1 MNKKQFSKYIKE
13 FDFKSLFINLGWDN
27 FQNVIPVVAD
37 DFQYNLKGIAQK
49 RGFAIV
55 ECPPDSNGEIPL
67 INTRKKI
74 ENNLKKIHQEHLII
88 YTNFSRQKQIWQF
101 VIEEADK
108 PRRVREIPYNT
119 SQDTEMLYQRARGLL
134 FNLEEEDR
142 LTLVDVTSR
151 VRENLAKNSE
161 KVTKRFYTHFKK
173 HYNSFLGFIEGI
185 DDLIKDNDNKDKQW
199 YASVMMNRLMFCYFI
214 QKRGYLDNDINYLQ
228 NKLKEVR
235 KQAGRD
241 QFYLFYR
248 QFLLKLFYQGLGMP
262 RLERRLDVE
271 LGNIPYLNG
280 GLFDVHELE
289 KKFPDIQIRDEAFE
303 KIFHFFDQWNWHLD
317 TRIEASGKDINP
329 DVIGYIFE
337 KYINDRAAMGAYYTK
352 EDITD
357 YISKN
362 TIIPSLFDRAKE
374 RYPAA
379 FQKDGY
385 IWNFLKTSGDAYIY
399 DAVKTGIK
407 SDTGL
412 FDDLPD
418 DIKKGFSPELE
429 KKHVSSEGPHLYE
442 IRKLWNKKAPTE
454 IALPTETYRELIER
468 RKRYAEIKE
477 KIKNGEITE
486 INDFITYNFNI
497 RQFTQDILENA
508 DDPNLIQAF
517 FKVIAGNSKHKDS
530 TEKLV
535 RPISILDPTCGSGAF
550 LFAAMNILEPLYEA
564 CIEKMEQFTS
574 ETPRKYKYFHKVL
587 AEINSEEHPN
597 LKYYIYKSI
606 ILNNLYGVDI
616 MHEAVEI
623 AKLRLFLKMI
633 GAADVDNTKPNY
645 GLEPLPDIDFN
656 IKAGNTLVGFA
667 TKEELLSA
675 IEKFE
680 GLYAKTRLEKYK
692 EECSLVATAYERFQD
707 AQFVTDVKSENQRN
721 AKLELQNRL
730 NLLNDKLNE
739 YLAYSYGVTKFEELG
754 GKTKLFNSENTLK
767 QHTKEYQ
774 KWLKT
779 HQPFHWFAEFYEIVN
794 ENGGFDVVI
803 GNPPYIVYG
812 LNSIE
817 YELKNYETLKCN
829 NLFAFC
835 SERADELL
843 NKDIGKFGFIV
854 PNSSIS
860 AEQMKSFQNIISL
873 NKYTWISNFSW
884 RPGKLFEGA
893 DMLLAIIIFSYTKG
907 KEKLYSTKYYKWY
920 NEFRS
925 SLFVNLSYIK
935 IENIKINGSVP
946 KLPHYHAV
954 DILVKAQTNKY
965 NLNYFKLQVKTKI
978 ILFYFRAV
986 QYWIKILD
994 KPPLFKEDGKCKT
1007 TGEMK
1012 AIYFDDNSKRYVFIC
1027 LFSSNL
1033 FFLYYIIWSS
1043 CQVINNRDLLINFD
1057 YGKLSK
1063 EGIQSLIFLGG
1074 KLLMDYQNNSKIIVR
1089 NYSKRGRK
1097 FQMEKQHFYIKNSK
1111 DIIDE
1116 IDVILAQHYGFTEEE
1131 LDFIINYD
1139 IKYRMGDELDNYIE
1153 QLGK

>member
-37 DFQYNLKGIAQK
+37 DCQYNLKGIAQK

-119 SQDTEMLYQRARGLL
+119 SQDTEILYQRARGLL

-248 QFLLKLFYQGLGMP
+248 QFLLKLFHQGLGMP

-303 KIFHFFDQWNWHLD
+303 KIFYFFDQWNWHLD

-385 IWNFLKTSGDAYIY
+385 IWSFLKTSGDAYIY

-407 SDTGL
+407 SDTRL

-442 IRKLWNKKAPTE
+442 VRKLWNKKAPTE

-486 INDFITYNFNI
+486 INDFITYNLNI

-645 GLEPLPDIDFN
+645 DLEPLPDIDFN

-721 AKLELQNRL
+721 AKIELQNRL
-730 NLLNDKLNE
+730 NTLNDKLNE
-739 YLAYSYGVTKFEELG
+739 YLAYSYGVTKFEEFG

-774 KWLKT
+774 RWLKT

-794 ENGGFDVVI
+794 ENGGFDVII
-803 GNPPYIVYG
+803 GNPPYV
-812 LNSIE
+812 E
-817 YELKNYETLKCN
+817 YSKIKKYYKVKNYNNIKAGNLYTLIIERSFNIQHKNSYNGMIIQLSAFCTPRMYPFQE
-829 NLFAFC
+829 NLFNQSSF
-835 SERADELL
+835 
-843 NKDIGKFGFIV
+843 
-854 PNSSIS
+854 SSI
-860 AEQMKSFQNIISL
+860 AF
-873 NKYTWISNFSW
+873 FDD
-884 RPGKLFEGA
+884 RPGKLFDGLEHIRV
-893 DMLLAIIIFSYTKG
+893 AININKKGQPSNYISTTNYIKFITENRSVLFDLILYFSNDNSRIESSILKVNNTIEHSIIEKIWRLNKKIRDYRSINNNNNFIYYGYGYGYFGKILNRKSYFVG
-907 KEKLYSTKYYKWY
+907 EKINKSTGDKYYY
-920 NEFRS
+920 INENYDKNI
-925 SLFVNLSYIK
+925 FVGL
-935 IENIKINGSVP
+935 
-946 KLPHYHAV
+946 
-954 DILVKAQTNKY
+954 
-965 NLNYFKLQVKTKI
+965 LNSN
-978 ILFYFRAV
+978 LFYWF
-986 QYWIKILD
+986 YINYS
-994 KPPLFKEDGKCKT
+994 DGHNFTKTVIDSLPFNYPDENNENNLITLVSFLMKDLENKARRKTAMYKT
-1007 TGEMK
+1007 TGQVTYNEYYPK
-1012 AIYFDDNSKRYVFIC
+1012 KSKHIT
-1027 LFSSNL
+1027 
-1033 FFLYYIIWSS
+1033 
-1043 CQVINNRDLLINFD
+1043 
-1057 YGKLSK
+1057 
-1063 EGIQSLIFLGG
+1063 
-1074 KLLMDYQNNSKIIVR
+1074 
-1089 NYSKRGRK
+1089 
-1097 FQMEKQHFYIKNSK
+1097 
-1111 DIIDE
+1111 DE
-1116 IDVILAQHYGFTEEE
+1116 IDVTLAQHYGFTEEE